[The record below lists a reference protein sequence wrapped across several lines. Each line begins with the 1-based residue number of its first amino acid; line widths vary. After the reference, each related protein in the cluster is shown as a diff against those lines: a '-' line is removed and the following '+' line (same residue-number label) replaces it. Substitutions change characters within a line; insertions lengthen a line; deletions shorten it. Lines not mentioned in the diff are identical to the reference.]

1 MRIIGFD
8 QISRAGKLCIYSSLL
23 FFPFLFKG
31 RSPWSYVTPTC
42 AFRSGSHQEKSCK
55 RGCRLSVTVVVRAH
69 TAQQRTGDTDLRS
82 GTRTGIGRTVHS
94 SPFRQQERSASAKR
108 RGDYNIRSELQDQ
121 QVRRKR
127 HCSHTGEFWKRR
139 ERDTNIEMLWM
150 NTYGQHFP
158 SAKKPNKRPR
168 CWEKDHGGF
177 SPETKKNIST
187 WFKKQGH
194 PTRI

>member
-108 RGDYNIRSELQDQ
+108 RGGLQYTFRITRPASSQEATLFPYRWVLKKTGKGHKHRNVMDEYLRTTFSIR
-121 QVRRKR
+121 
-127 HCSHTGEFWKRR
+127 
-139 ERDTNIEMLWM
+139 
-150 NTYGQHFP
+150 
-158 SAKKPNKRPR
+158 
-168 CWEKDHGGF
+168 
-177 SPETKKNIST
+177 
-187 WFKKQGH
+187 
-194 PTRI
+194 